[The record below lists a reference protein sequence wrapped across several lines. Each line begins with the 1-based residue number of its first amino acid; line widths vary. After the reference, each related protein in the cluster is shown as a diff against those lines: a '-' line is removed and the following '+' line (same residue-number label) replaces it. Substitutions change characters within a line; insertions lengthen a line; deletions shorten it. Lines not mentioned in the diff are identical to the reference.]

1 MRRRAENISASDI
14 EAAALLHPDIVE
26 SAAVGVDSGF
36 EGDDDIL
43 LCVVPRPGVSMDY
56 LALLRFLMA
65 QLPHFMMPRFLCQ
78 MTALPRTVTGKLQR
92 VSVKNTALSLELW
105 DRKREGVNLRDL
117 MDRPNA
123 AEDARPAV

>member
-1 MRRRAENISASDI
+1 
-14 EAAALLHPDIVE
+14 
-26 SAAVGVDSGF
+26 
-36 EGDDDIL
+36 
-43 LCVVPRPGVSMDY
+43 MDY